1 MWIKK
6 TEENTVKSKK
16 RKCTK
21 RHYKSSSDE
30 EINAPHKSNSPIK
43 MKETNEDSDEFDDL
57 KVILALYQDHNKKPV
72 EKWDHAGFEE
82 LYGSNLAHNSKPST
96 SSTSISQSANLENEH
111 DSSRKSRTKRKR
123 HKKKKKKK
131 SEKRSH
137 LSTSMSSSSSDR
149 KTSHH
154 KHKKKKI

>member
-30 EINAPHKSNSPIK
+30 EINAHKSNSPIK

-96 SSTSISQSANLENEH
+96 SSTSISQSANLKNEH

-154 KHKKKKI
+154 KHKKKKF